1 MLAKPIYNITPFTL
15 LDYPDKSACIIWYV
29 GCNMRCLYC
38 YNPEIVLG
46 KGTTT
51 FSEAISF
58 LKSRQG
64 LLDAVVFSGGECLI
78 HKNSVEQIKEVK
90 ALGFLIKIDTNGS
103 NSDVLKQL
111 INQNLID
118 YVALDFKATKS
129 NFHQITKSNLF
140 DEFEKSFDILLKS
153 RIKFEIRTTY
163 HSELI
168 SDGQLNEMI
177 LFLENKNYKG
187 NYYIQ
192 SFRNN
197 VETIGDLSYSSKIE
211 LSEILMPSNFNIFFR
226 N

>member
-1 MLAKPIYNITPFTL
+1 
-15 LDYPDKSACIIWYV
+15 
-29 GCNMRCLYC
+29 MRCLYC

-197 VETIGDLSYSSKIE
+197 VETIGDLSYSSKIGP
-211 LSEILMPSNFNIFFR
+211 SEILMPSNFNIFFR